1 MDAVDEAL
9 GLCFSHGLMQTDKLP
24 PPGFHWYLCRQLP
37 KKLNKFVDLANS
49 LQLPNDVMTN
59 VAGPNVPVSGCLGNF
74 QGS

>member
-1 MDAVDEAL
+1 M
-9 GLCFSHGLMQTDKLP
+9 DKLP

-59 VAGPNVPVSGCLGNF
+59 VAGPNVPVLGVWGIF
-74 QGS
+74 READLRKYMLVSVSR